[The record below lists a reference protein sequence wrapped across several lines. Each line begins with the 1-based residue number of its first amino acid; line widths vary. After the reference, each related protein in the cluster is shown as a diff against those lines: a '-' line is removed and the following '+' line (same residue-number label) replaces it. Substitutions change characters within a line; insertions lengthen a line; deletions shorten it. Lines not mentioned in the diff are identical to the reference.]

1 MNIFLQVSG
10 VTFFLVTVMD
20 NCKKL
25 IADYPVNAA
34 EYFAAIT
41 HAATELYISMHVL
54 DLEDQTAFPIKSNE
68 FIDKFMKSSNS
79 LQESFTNIM
88 INLACPESVE
98 TIKNFTT
105 LSTLPERMKNA
116 NVISEIFHGKIH
128 GWSKAMFVRIGK
140 EKPLRRVLYLVEN
153 VNAQMTKLEQ
163 EKELLEQNRK
173 QQNMINALMDGY
185 ASVVCVDFAT
195 GKVEIFRINDRAKNA
210 LGLTKEL
217 PPFKALAEK
226 YINTTVHE
234 EDREIIR
241 KVIDESYIKENL
253 QVGSSLS
260 KIFHNDLGQYVEMKI
275 VRTGEETAVF
285 GFTNKNNE
293 ITEIN
298 DKIYRDSL
306 TQVMNRK
313 FFDDKLASC
322 NCQAV
327 VMADIDFFKEVNDNY
342 GHQCGDAAL
351 AAVATIMSSSI
362 RSLDRVVRYGGDE
375 FLISFKGI
383 SPEVLKNRLEQM
395 RAKAEKIKLQDYP
408 DVPLT
413 MSFGGTYGNG
423 TVSDMLSFADKALYM
438 SKKKRNCVTL
448 VPFEEKN

>member
-1 MNIFLQVSG
+1 
-10 VTFFLVTVMD
+10 MD
-20 NCKKL
+20 NSKNF
-25 IADYPVNAA
+25 IADIPANAA
-34 EYFAAIT
+34 EFFTAVT

-68 FIDKFMKSSNS
+68 FIDKFMKCGGT
-79 LQESFTNIM
+79 LQESLTNIM
-88 INLACPESVE
+88 VNLACPESVE
-98 TIKNFTT
+98 TIKNFTI

-128 GWSKAMFVRIGK
+128 GWSKAIFVRIGD

-173 QQNMINALMDGY
+173 QQNMINALMNGY
-185 ASVVCVDFAT
+185 TSVVGVDFVTDKA
-195 GKVEIFRINDRAKNA
+195 EIFRINDRIKNA
-210 LGLTKEL
+210 LGLTKEP
-217 PPFKALAEK
+217 PPFKAIVEK
-226 YINTTVHE
+226 YINTTVCE
-234 EDREIIR
+234 EDRDSLR
-241 KVIDESYIKENL
+241 KVIDESYIKEYL

-260 KIFHNDLGQYVEMKI
+260 KIFHNEIGQYVEMKV
-275 VRTGEETAVF
+275 VRTGEETTVF
-285 GFTNKNNE
+285 GFTNKNSE

-313 FFDDKLASC
+313 YFDDKLASQ

-327 VMADIDFFKEVNDNY
+327 VMADIDFFKDVNDNH

-351 AAVATIMSSSI
+351 AAVASILNSSV
-362 RSLDRVVRYGGDE
+362 RNLDHVVRYGGDE

-383 SPEVLKNRLEQM
+383 NHEVLKIRLEQM
-395 RAKAEKIKLQDYP
+395 RAKAEKIVLKDYP
-408 DVPLT
+408 NVKLT
-413 MSFGGTYGNG
+413 MSFGGTFGDG
-423 TVSDMLSFADKALYM
+423 TVSDMLSFADKALYI
-438 SKKKRNCVTL
+438 SKKKRNCVSL
-448 VPFEEKN
+448 IPFEGKK

>member
-1 MNIFLQVSG
+1 M
-10 VTFFLVTVMD
+10 VMD
-20 NCKKL
+20 NRKSF

-34 EYFAAIT
+34 EYYAAIT

-54 DLEDQTAFPIKSNE
+54 DLEDQTAFPIKTNE
-68 FIDKFMKSSNS
+68 FIDKFMKSSTP
-79 LQESFTNIM
+79 LQECFTNILV
-88 INLACPESVE
+88 NLACPESVE
-98 TIKNFTT
+98 TIKNFTI
-105 LSTLPERMKNA
+105 LSTLPERMMNA

-128 GWSKAMFVRIGK
+128 GWSKAIFVRIGD
-140 EKPLRRVLYLVEN
+140 EKPLRQVLFLVEN

-173 QQNMINALMDGY
+173 QQNMINALMNGY
-185 ASVVCVDFAT
+185 ASVVSVDFVT
-195 GKVEIFRINDRAKNA
+195 EKVEVFRINDRPKNA
-210 LGLTKEL
+210 LGLTKEP
-217 PPFKALAEK
+217 PPFKAFAEK
-226 YINTTVHE
+226 YINTAVLE
-234 EDREIIR
+234 EDRDNIR
-241 KVIDESYIKENL
+241 KVIDESYIKEYL

-285 GFTNKNNE
+285 GFTDKNNE

-313 FFDDKLASC
+313 FFDEKLASC

-327 VMADIDFFKEVNDNY
+327 VMADIDFFKEINDTY

-351 AAVATIMSSSI
+351 AAVAPILSSSV
-362 RSLDRVVRYGGDE
+362 RNLDRVVRYGGDE

-383 SPEVLKNRLEQM
+383 SHEVLKIRLEQM
-395 RAKAEKIKLQDYP
+395 RASAEKIVLQDYP
-408 DVPLT
+408 NVRFT
-413 MSFGGTYGNG
+413 MSFGGTYGDG
-423 TVSDMLSFADKALYM
+423 AVSDMLSFADKALYV
-438 SKKKRNCVTL
+438 SKKKRNCVSL
-448 VPFEEKN
+448 VPFEDKK